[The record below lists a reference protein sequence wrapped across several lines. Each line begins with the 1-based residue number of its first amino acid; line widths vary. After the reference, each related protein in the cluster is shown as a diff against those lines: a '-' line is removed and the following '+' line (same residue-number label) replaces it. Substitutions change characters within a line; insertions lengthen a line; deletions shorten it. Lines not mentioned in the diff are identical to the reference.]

1 MFRLCNVR
9 ERADNTLSPDTI
21 HGSDHMTR
29 EARASAEAR
38 RIRTV
43 TSTAS
48 ISAATHCRLD
58 AFLRQQTVLWNA
70 ALEERIDCYRKTGKT
85 ITAFDQMKSLT
96 VIRRED
102 EDFQKFHVSAQR
114 SVLRRLD
121 RGFQAFFR
129 RAKAGEK
136 PGFPRFKARHRGIR
150 SFDIPDPVIRDGSLW
165 LKGVG
170 RFRLQSVPAGRI
182 LQARVVKTPLRVVV
196 QFAVEVEVPD
206 ARPSEPVGIDLGVK
220 DRAILSTGETV
231 PAVRIDRRPLRR
243 AQRAVSRARK
253 GSASRRKKVNVLR
266 REWERTRMRERNA
279 LHRISASIVKSRN
292 RIAIEDLQVSNMMRN
307 PNLARSIAEQQWGRL
322 AEQLTYKAESAG
334 GSVVRVDP
342 RHTSTDCHACG
353 HRQDMPLS
361 VREFA
366 CGGCGLVTDRD
377 VNAAR
382 NILQRGIALAGW
394 DTGPLGR
401 PGASESVLEPHVAG
415 LPGQDAE
422 RCTAD

>member
-1 MFRLCNVR
+1 
-9 ERADNTLSPDTI
+9 
-21 HGSDHMTR
+21 MTH
-29 EARASAEAR
+29 EARALSETR
-38 RIRTV
+38 RVRTV
-43 TSTAS
+43 TCTAS
-48 ISAATHCRLD
+48 VNAATHCRLD

-70 ALEERIDCYRKTGKT
+70 SLEERIDCYRKTGKT

-96 VIRRED
+96 VIRGED
-102 EDFQKFHVSAQR
+102 EDFRQFNVGPQR

-121 RGFQAFFR
+121 KSFKSFFR
-129 RAKAGEK
+129 RAKAGET
-136 PGFPRFKARHRGIR
+136 PGFPRFKGRSRGIR
-150 SFDIPDPVIRDGSLW
+150 SFDIPDPVIRDGSLR
-165 LKGVG
+165 LKGIG
-170 RFRLQSVPAGRI
+170 RFRLPSVPDGRI
-182 LQARVVKTPLRVVV
+182 MQARVVKTPLRVVV
-196 QFAVEVEVPD
+196 QFAVEAECM
-206 ARPSEPVGIDLGVK
+206 PSTPTEPVGIDLGVK
-220 DRAILSTGETV
+220 DRAILSTGETL

-243 AQRAVSRARK
+243 AQRAVSRAKK

-266 REWERTRMRERNA
+266 REWERTRIRERNA

-322 AEQLTYKAESAG
+322 AEQLVYKAESAG

-342 RHTSTDCHACG
+342 KHTSTDCHACG

-361 VREFA
+361 AREFA

-394 DTGPLGR
+394 DIGSLGR
-401 PGASESVLEPHVAG
+401 PGAS
-415 LPGQDAE
+415 D
-422 RCTAD
+422 

>member
-1 MFRLCNVR
+1 MERRPRRAHRLLQ
-9 ERADNTLSPDTI
+9 ED
-21 HGSDHMTR
+21 
-29 EARASAEAR
+29 
-38 RIRTV
+38 
-43 TSTAS
+43 
-48 ISAATHCRLD
+48 
-58 AFLRQQTVLWNA
+58 
-70 ALEERIDCYRKTGKT
+70 
-85 ITAFDQMKSLT
+85 
-96 VIRRED
+96 RED

-165 LKGVG
+165 LKGMG
-170 RFRLQSVPAGRI
+170 RFRLPSVPDGKI
-182 LQARVVKTPLRVVV
+182 MQARVVRTPLRVVV

-220 DRAILSTGETV
+220 DRAVLSTGETV

-253 GSASRRKKVNVLR
+253 GSASRRKKVNALR

-292 RIAIEDLQVSNMMRN
+292 RIAIEDLQVSNMLRN
-307 PNLARSIAEQQWGRL
+307 PKLARSIAEQQWGRL
-322 AEQLTYKAESAG
+322 AEQLVYKAERAG

-342 RHTSTDCHACG
+342 KHTSTDCHACG
-353 HRQDMPLS
+353 HRQSMPLGA
-361 VREFA
+361 REFA

-382 NILQRGIALAGW
+382 NILRRGIALAGW
-394 DTGPLGR
+394 DVGPSGR

-422 RCTAD
+422 RYAAD